1 MKEDAEA
8 QGKGGGNTAEVM
20 LLVLC
25 LGWAGEGHCAC
36 VLDMN
41 SRVDKNSREKQ
52 RSLSPGSLS
61 YLKDCHCGVAASSS
75 YSTWQKRL
83 CIPKGAE
90 CK

>member
-52 RSLSPGSLS
+52 
-61 YLKDCHCGVAASSS
+61 
-75 YSTWQKRL
+75 
-83 CIPKGAE
+83 
-90 CK
+90 